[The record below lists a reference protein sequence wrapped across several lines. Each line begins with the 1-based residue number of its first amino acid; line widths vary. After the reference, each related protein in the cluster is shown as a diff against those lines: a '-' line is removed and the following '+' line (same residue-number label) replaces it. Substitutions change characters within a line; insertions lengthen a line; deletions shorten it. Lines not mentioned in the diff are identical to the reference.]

1 MTKLWG
7 LAGAHLTGAH
17 LVGVLVVVPSCVIA
31 AGIGVVNSLAAPASP
46 APTIGMSPNN
56 PSTSASATFTFTSTK
71 TPTGYVCALDTLTY
85 TACTSPKTYT
95 GLADGSHKFS
105 VEAQYGGATSNP
117 ANVTWKIIPAVPVVT
132 GGPANASS
140 SPDPGPTFTFS
151 DTTPDVTFT
160 CWVDAKKHNACGG
173 NSGGAHGSWTFSG
186 LSQGSH
192 CLNAFAQDRHRAQE
206 RCAPELLLDRRRPAG
221 LHRRRRPHHPAL
233 PGHQPAA

>member
-31 AGIGVVNSLAAPASP
+31 AGIGVVNSLAAPANP

-56 PSTSASATFTFTSTK
+56 PSTSASATFTLSSTK

-105 VEAQYGGATSNP
+105 VEAQYGAATSNP
-117 ANVTWKIIPAVPVVT
+117 ANEI
-132 GGPANASS
+132 GRAS
-140 SPDPGPTFTFS
+140 
-151 DTTPDVTFT
+151 
-160 CWVDAKKHNACGG
+160 C
-173 NSGGAHGSWTFSG
+173 
-186 LSQGSH
+186 
-192 CLNAFAQDRHRAQE
+192 RE
-206 RCAPELLLDRRRPAG
+206 RV
-221 LHRRRRPHHPAL
+221 
-233 PGHQPAA
+233 